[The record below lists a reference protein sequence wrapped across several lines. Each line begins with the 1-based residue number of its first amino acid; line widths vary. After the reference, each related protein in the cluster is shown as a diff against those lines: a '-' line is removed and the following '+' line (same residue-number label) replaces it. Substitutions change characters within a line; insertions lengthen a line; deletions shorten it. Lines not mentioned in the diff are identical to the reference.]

1 MSMFSAKVKRPD
13 PYKFFKCKVK
23 FEGRYVAGFNKYS
36 IMTRDTKISEL
47 REVGEDI
54 NEYVILPAYLLK
66 SLGLSEN
73 IFCSTSNIQMQNTL

>member
-1 MSMFSAKVKRPD
+1 M
-13 PYKFFKCKVK
+13 
-23 FEGRYVAGFNKYS
+23 AGFNKCN
-36 IMTRDTKISEL
+36 ITTRDTKISEL

-73 IFCSTSNIQMQNTL
+73 IFYSTSNIQMQDTL